1 MNNFK
6 SCIPCVC
13 IGSGHK
19 WVCERH
25 DIDTQCGA
33 TATKTAAQTTENI
46 NATNNQH
53 NQQNSQKLLR
63 QLEVV
68 SSSAEVCQNDPDG
81 RGLTPYKDHAAG
93 WGQVAAFV
101 PSKVPRW
108 RKPPFLNIL
117 IPEHHITPHM
127 IKVNVMAKLNT
138 VPDSALNE
146 IEEFLD
152 NWTFKWQSEEKWK
165 LTLEEFLT
173 LKVKNMIFDSKCCFS
188 GYCDFYHNSD
198 IFALNVLILSFRNF
212 CEIVLF
218 CVVLEFWLS
227 GEMGQHAHHI

>member
-1 MNNFK
+1 MF
-6 SCIPCVC
+6 V
-13 IGSGHK
+13 
-19 WVCERH
+19 WAV
-25 DIDTQCGA
+25 
-33 TATKTAAQTTENI
+33 
-46 NATNNQH
+46 ATNELAQQ

-68 SSSAEVCQNDPDG
+68 PSPAAEGQNNPDG
-81 RGLTPYKDHAAG
+81 YQP
-93 WGQVAAFV
+93 AAFV

-108 RKPPFLNIL
+108 RTPPFLNIL

-152 NWTFKWQSEEKWK
+152 IWTFKWKSEEKWK

-173 LKVKNMIFDSKCCFS
+173 LKVKKVIFDSKCCFS
-188 GYCDFYHNSD
+188 GNCDFQHNCD
-198 IFALNVLILSFRNF
+198 IFVFKCSYFKFQEFLWNCVILWYVGILNYQEKWASMPI
-212 CEIVLF
+212 IAKTAQ
-218 CVVLEFWLS
+218 LE
-227 GEMGQHAHHI
+227 